1 MYNSINTKNDVAK
14 EGYILNCELSG
25 QYGFPQL
32 EPIHACFDGL
42 RPVPFNKA
50 ISEKKPRECVCH
62 FFIEDMAFERI
73 WNNCDKYL
81 DILQNFK
88 YVCSPDFSFY
98 SDMPKTM
105 QIWQTYRNR
114 ALGYYL
120 SANGISVIPTVG
132 WGFEGSFDW
141 CFDGLPQNSTLAVS
155 TNGCFSKIGKEC
167 YKRGFEE
174 MCRRLNLHNVLVV
187 GREIE
192 VDADVPIIY
201 MDSYGQE
208 MSKKLVNLHKV

>member
-25 QYGFPQL
+25 EYDLPKLGS
-32 EPIHACFDGL
+32 IHAYFDDL

-50 ISEKKPRECVCH
+50 VSEKKPRECVCH
-62 FFIEDMAFERI
+62 FFIEDMAFERV

-98 SDMPKTM
+98 SDMPKAM
-105 QIWQTYRNR
+105 QIWQTYRSR

-120 SANGISVIPTVG
+120 SANGISVIPTVD
-132 WGFEGSFDW
+132 WGFEDSFEW

-155 TNGCFSKIGKEC
+155 TNGCFSRIGKEC
-167 YKRGFEE
+167 YRRGFEE
-174 MCRRLNLHNVLVV
+174 MCRRLNPYNVLVV

-192 VDADVPIIY
+192 VDVDVPIIY

-208 MSKKLVNLHKV
+208 ISKKLGNLHKV

>member
-1 MYNSINTKNDVAK
+1 MYSSINTKNDVIK
-14 EGYILNCELSG
+14 EGYILNSELVG
-25 QYGFPQL
+25 EYEFPKLNAVHANL
-32 EPIHACFDGL
+32 EEL
-42 RPVPFNKA
+42 RPISFNNA
-50 ISEKKPRECVCH
+50 IKEKRPRECVCH
-62 FFIEDMAFERI
+62 FFIEDMAFERV

-88 YVCSPDFSFY
+88 YVCTPDFSFY
-98 SDMPKTM
+98 SDMPKAI

-114 ALGYYL
+114 SLGYFL
-120 SANGISVIPTVG
+120 SANGIDIVPTVG
-132 WGFEGSFDW
+132 WGFEDSFEW

-174 MCRRLNLHNVLVV
+174 MCRRLNPFNVLVV
-187 GREIE
+187 GKEIE
-192 VDADVPIIY
+192 VNADVPIVY

-208 MSKKLVNLHKV
+208 MSKRLKEA